1 MIKFHPYY
9 ILTGE
14 GKVDKEGK
22 KRAAHIFALLKNTS
36 ATPTLLLLKKR
47 SGTPPS
53 LPILGVALKRV
64 PLFNTLL
71 FTIIFRPKMIKFHPY
86 YILTGEGKVDFL
98 IYCMLI
104 VKWDHRK
111 IDNCFYKETYE

>member
-1 MIKFHPYY
+1 MSSAWQNFKNIFSRPRFTIIFRPKMIKFHPYY

-53 LPILGVALKRV
+53 LPILGVALRCGAQKSGA
-64 PLFNTLL
+64 L
-71 FTIIFRPKMIKFHPY
+71 
-86 YILTGEGKVDFL
+86 
-98 IYCMLI
+98 
-104 VKWDHRK
+104 
-111 IDNCFYKETYE
+111 